1 MFLDVSGWFIADGTG
16 LWTPS
21 GKFREDKK
29 IYIFLNVARRVEL
42 GKGHS
47 VFVVLY
53 FVPKIVANH
62 NRKTKK
68 GGNGNQ
74 SYEKTISNTKTQ
86 RNKKKRRKEC

>member
-1 MFLDVSGWFIADGTG
+1 MSETDGCVFLDVSGWFIADGTG

-29 IYIFLNVARRVEL
+29 IYIFLNVASRVEL
-42 GKGHS
+42 GKSQS

-62 NRKTKK
+62 NRKKWEK
-68 GGNGNQ
+68 G
-74 SYEKTISNTKTQ
+74 
-86 RNKKKRRKEC
+86 RKRKSIL